1 MTISRL
7 IDIYEELVRRR
18 PLGEDTPSLCVVAAE
33 FLDVTGAAIAL
44 SPVRGPLTAFCT
56 SNEVAKE
63 LMDLELTVGEGP
75 CQDACSSDGV
85 VGEPDLQSGQEHTWL
100 SYGPLARAAGARAVF
115 GIPLRIGAI
124 RMGALGLFHD
134 RPGALSD
141 SQSSDAYLVA
151 SVVARAILSIQAG
164 APPDSFA
171 DELVRQSTFDFTVH
185 QAAGM
190 LAVQGAFTVGEA
202 LARLRAHAFALNV
215 TASTLAGRVIFRE
228 IVFDAMSREWIETGT
243 STR

>member
-18 PLGEDTPSLCVVAAE
+18 HLDKDTPSLCVVAAE
-33 FLDVTGAAIAL
+33 LLDVTGAGIAL
-44 SPVRGPLTAFCT
+44 VPTRGPVLAFCA
-56 SNEVAKE
+56 SNELAKE

-75 CQDACSSDGV
+75 CRDACFSDGV
-85 VGEPDLQSGQEHTWL
+85 VGEPDLQRRQEQTWL

-115 GIPLRIGAI
+115 GIPVRIGAI
-124 RMGALGLFHD
+124 RMGALGLFD
-134 RPGALSD
+134 ERAGALSD
-141 SQSSDAYLVA
+141 TQSSDAYLMA
-151 SVVARAILSIQAG
+151 AVVGRAILAIQAG

-171 DELVRQSTFDFTVH
+171 DELVRQSSFDFTVH

-190 LAVQGAFTVGEA
+190 VAVQGAFTVGEA

-215 TASTLAGRVIFRE
+215 TASNLAGQVIFRE
-228 IVFDAMSREWIETGT
+228 LVFDAISREWIETGT